1 MEVKGTSMSL
11 KGNYLFA
18 GKEIGYFINSTI
30 EPGYKPGRLLVHKE
44 CDITPFTVYM
54 VDQSGKL
61 PEKFQVGIGLVDNEK
76 LNNEPSLRIIPVQ
89 NGVLLRSLKQIDV
102 PIYTMDGRL
111 LNIVSIKDNE
121 LRVEL
126 SEGLYMIGKQKVKIG
141 K

>member
-1 MEVKGTSMSL
+1 M
-11 KGNYLFA
+11 
-18 GKEIGYFINSTI
+18 
-30 EPGYKPGRLLVHKE
+30 
-44 CDITPFTVYM
+44 
-54 VDQSGKL
+54 
-61 PEKFQVGIGLVDNEK
+61 DNEK

-102 PIYTMDGRL
+102 PIYTMNGRL